1 MSKKAKSTS
10 AEIKAAAGKKQGM
23 DLEDAIIAELCERIG
38 PEALAEILAAGP
50 PPGMDAS
57 ERPAGAGAAEMFA
70 SCSPEACGACPSKSA
85 GCGLPQAE
93 AASGAAGGY
102 ACAPAEEPPLPVPT
116 EEERA
121 AILALDHRAVSRALS
136 EEEPVA
142 VAVAT
147 EYIVYYSLKVAAA
160 LREGT
165 EYLHVMQCAE
175 DTSAV
180 ERIAMAIVSESVRES
195 LEQESAGW
203 YNA

>member
-1 MSKKAKSTS
+1 MSKKAKSKS
-10 AEIKAAAGKKQGM
+10 ADIKAAAGKKQGV
-23 DLEDAIIAELCERIG
+23 DLEDALIAELCERIG

-50 PPGMDAS
+50 PPGMDAP
-57 ERPAGAGAAEMFA
+57 ERPAGAGAADMFA
-70 SCSPEACGACPSKSA
+70 SCSPEACGTCPSKSA

-93 AASGAAGGY
+93 ATAGGESGV
-102 ACAPAEEPPLPVPT
+102 CAPAEENPLPVPT

-121 AILALDHRAVSRALS
+121 AILALDHRAVTRALS
-136 EEEPVA
+136 ADEPIA

-147 EYIVYYSLKVAAA
+147 EYIVYYSLKVADA

-165 EYLHVMQCAE
+165 EYRHVLQCAE

-180 ERIAMAIVSESVRES
+180 ERIAMALVSESVRES
-195 LEQESAGW
+195 LEQEAAGW

>member
-1 MSKKAKSTS
+1 MSKKAKSKPADT
-10 AEIKAAAGKKQGM
+10 KAAAGKNQGV

-50 PPGMDAS
+50 PPGMDAP
-57 ERPAGAGAAEMFA
+57 ERPAGAGAADMFA
-70 SCSPEACGACPSKSA
+70 SCSPDACGECPSKSA
-85 GCGLPQAE
+85 GCGLPQAD
-93 AASGAAGGY
+93 AASGA
-102 ACAPAEEPPLPVPT
+102 PAEENPLPVPT
-116 EEERA
+116 AEERA

-136 EEEPVA
+136 EEEPIA

-160 LREGT
+160 LREGN

-195 LEQESAGW
+195 LAQESAGW

>member
-1 MSKKAKSTS
+1 MSKKAKSKP
-10 AEIKAAAGKKQGM
+10 ADIKTAAGKKQGV

-38 PEALAEILAAGP
+38 PETLAEILAAGP
-50 PPGMDAS
+50 PPGMDAP
-57 ERPAGAGAAEMFA
+57 ERPAGAGAADLFA
-70 SCSPEACGACPSKSA
+70 SCSPDACGTCPSQSA
-85 GCGLPQAE
+85 GCGLPQAD
-93 AASGAAGGY
+93 ASAGAV
-102 ACAPAEEPPLPVPT
+102 EEIPLPVPT

-121 AILALDHRAVSRALS
+121 AILALDHRAVTRALS
-136 EEEPVA
+136 ADEPIA

-147 EYIVYYSLKVAAA
+147 EYIVYYSLTVADA

-165 EYLHVMQCAE
+165 EYLHVLQCAE

-180 ERIAMAIVSESVRES
+180 ERIAMARVSESVRES

>member
-1 MSKKAKSTS
+1 MSKKTKSKP
-10 AEIKAAAGKKQGM
+10 ADIKAAAGKNQGV

-50 PPGMDAS
+50 PPGMDAP
-57 ERPAGAGAAEMFA
+57 ERPAGAGAADMFA
-70 SCSPEACGACPSKSA
+70 SCSPDACGACPSKSA
-85 GCGLPQAE
+85 GCGLPQADV
-93 AASGAAGGY
+93 AAGG
-102 ACAPAEEPPLPVPT
+102 PAQESLPVPT

-121 AILALDHRAVSRALS
+121 AILALDHRAVTRALS
-136 EEEPVA
+136 ADEPIA

-147 EYIVYYSLKVAAA
+147 EYIVYYSLKVAEA
-160 LREGT
+160 LRQGT

-180 ERIAMAIVSESVRES
+180 ERIAMALVSESVRES

>member
-1 MSKKAKSTS
+1 MSKKAKSKP
-10 AEIKAAAGKKQGM
+10 ADIKAAAGKKQGV

-50 PPGMDAS
+50 PPGMDAP
-57 ERPAGAGAAEMFA
+57 ERPAGAGAADLFA
-70 SCSPEACGACPSKSA
+70 SCSPDACGTCPSKSA
-85 GCGLPQAE
+85 GCASPQANDASE
-93 AASGAAGGY
+93 ALLQDIS
-102 ACAPAEEPPLPVPT
+102 LPIPT

-121 AILALDHRAVSRALS
+121 AVLALDHRTVSRALN
-136 EEEPVA
+136 EQEPVV

-147 EYIVYYSLKVAAA
+147 EYIVYYSLKVAEA
-160 LREGT
+160 LRQGT
-165 EYLHVMQCAE
+165 EYLHVMQGAE

>member
-1 MSKKAKSTS
+1 MSKKAKNKP
-10 AEIKAAAGKKQGM
+10 ADIKAAAGKNQGV

-50 PPGMDAS
+50 PPGMDAP
-57 ERPAGAGAAEMFA
+57 ERPAGAGAADLFA
-70 SCSPEACGACPSKSA
+70 SCSPDACGTCPSKSA
-85 GCGLPQAE
+85 GCGLPEAE
-93 AASGAAGGY
+93 ASAGAA
-102 ACAPAEEPPLPVPT
+102 EEIPLPVPT

-121 AILALDHRAVSRALS
+121 AILALDHRAVTRALS
-136 EEEPVA
+136 ADEPIA

-147 EYIVYYSLKVAAA
+147 DYIVYYSLKVADA
-160 LREGT
+160 LRQGT
-165 EYLHVMQCAE
+165 EYLHVLKCAE

-180 ERIAMAIVSESVRES
+180 ERIAMALVSESVRES

>member
-1 MSKKAKSTS
+1 MSKKAKSKP
-10 AEIKAAAGKKQGM
+10 ADIKTAAGKKQGV

-50 PPGMDAS
+50 PPGMDAP
-57 ERPAGAGAAEMFA
+57 ERPAGAGAADLFA
-70 SCSPEACGACPSKSA
+70 SCSPDACGTCPSQSA
-85 GCGLPQAE
+85 GCGLPQAD
-93 AASGAAGGY
+93 ASAGAV
-102 ACAPAEEPPLPVPT
+102 EEIPLLVPT

-121 AILALDHRAVSRALS
+121 AILALDHRAVTRALS
-136 EEEPVA
+136 ADEPIA

-147 EYIVYYSLKVAAA
+147 EYIVYYSLKVADA

-165 EYLHVMQCAE
+165 EYLHVLQCAE

-180 ERIAMAIVSESVRES
+180 ERIAMALVSESVRES

>member
-1 MSKKAKSTS
+1 MSKKAKSKS
-10 AEIKAAAGKKQGM
+10 VDIKAAAGKNQGV

-50 PPGMDAS
+50 PPGMDAP
-57 ERPAGAGAAEMFA
+57 ERPAGAGAADLFA
-70 SCSPEACGACPSKSA
+70 SCSPDACGTCPSKSA
-85 GCGLPQAE
+85 GCGLPEGDVPAD
-93 AASGAAGGY
+93 A
-102 ACAPAEEPPLPVPT
+102 AEEISLPVPT

-121 AILALDHRAVSRALS
+121 AVLALDHRAVTRALGA
-136 EEEPVA
+136 EEPIA

-147 EYIVYYSLKVAAA
+147 EYIVYYSLKVAEA
-160 LREGT
+160 LRQGT
-165 EYLHVMQCAE
+165 EYLHVLKCAE

-180 ERIAMAIVSESVRES
+180 ERIAMALVSESVRES

>member
-1 MSKKAKSTS
+1 MSKKAKNTPVD
-10 AEIKAAAGKKQGM
+10 IQTAAGKSQGM

-50 PPGMDAS
+50 PPGMDAP
-57 ERPAGAGAAEMFA
+57 ERPAGAGAADMFA
-70 SCSPEACGACPSKSA
+70 ACSPDACGTCPSKSA
-85 GCGLPQAE
+85 DCGLPLAN
-93 AASGAAGGY
+93 SAAGGEEF
-102 ACAPAEEPPLPVPT
+102 AGAPAEEKPLPVPT
-116 EEERA
+116 AEERA
-121 AILALDHRAVSRALS
+121 AILALDHRAVSRALN

-147 EYIVYYSLKVAAA
+147 EYIVYYSLKVAEA
-160 LREGT
+160 LRQGT

-195 LEQESAGW
+195 LAQESAGW